1 MGPSRIPNIKVI
13 RHKIV
18 HTIFGQ
24 LLFRRP
30 YYRRGAGIGIWYGKR
45 RRRRRREVGDDGDD
59 RENFQ
64 EPFRILG
71 SIERAR
77 DLFEDED

>member
-1 MGPSRIPNIKVI
+1 MDPKYQSDQTV
-13 RHKIV
+13 KIFNP
-18 HTIFGQ
+18 IFEQ

-45 RRRRRREVGDDGDD
+45 RRRRREVSDGDDGFDD
-59 RENFQ
+59 QEDFQ
-64 EPFRILG
+64 EPFRILE